1 MKVLVTGATGLI
13 GSKLT
18 KSCLQKG
25 WSVNYLTTR
34 KSKISNKDNYQGF
47 YWNPKNNEIDAACFQ
62 DVEAVFHLVGASVAK
77 RWTPQYKEEIIKS
90 RTETTQL
97 LFNEIKRGNYPVKKV
112 VSASAIGIY
121 PSSLTNYYDEDYTS
135 INPNF
140 LGEVV
145 NKWENAVDAFSTLDI
160 LVSKLRIGVVLSNSA
175 GALPKLSQPV
185 KYGVGAAFGNG
196 EQWQSWIHI
205 DDLVAMFVHVVEND
219 ISGVVNAVAPNPVT
233 NEELIKTIA
242 KKLKR
247 PLILPNIPKEVL
259 QLILGEMHD
268 ILFDSQR
275 VSSRKIESLGFEFSY
290 NNLQPALEDL
300 L

>member
-18 KSCLQKG
+18 KSCIQKG

-47 YWNPKNNEIDAACFQ
+47 YWNPKNNEIDTACFQ

-175 GALPKLSQPV
+175 GALPKMSQPV

-205 DDLVAMFVHVVEND
+205 DDLVSMFVHVVEND

-259 QLILGEMHD
+259 QLILGEMHE

>member
-13 GSKLT
+13 GNKLT

-25 WSVNYLTTR
+25 WSVNYLTTS
-34 KSKISNKDNYQGF
+34 KSKISNKDNYKGF
-47 YWNPKNNEIDAACFQ
+47 YWNPKNNVIDVDCFQ
-62 DVEAVFHLVGASVAK
+62 DVEVVFNLVGASVAK
-77 RWTPQYKEEIIKS
+77 RWTSRYKEEIIKS
-90 RTETTQL
+90 RTETTEL
-97 LFNEIKRGNYPVKKV
+97 LFNKIKKGNYSVKKL

-121 PSSLTNYYDEDYTS
+121 PSSLTNYYDENHAS
-135 INPNF
+135 INPSF

-145 NKWENAVDAFSTLDI
+145 SKWEKAVDAFSDLDI
-160 LVSKLRIGVVLSNSA
+160 QISKLRIGIVLSNAA
-175 GALPKLSQPV
+175 GALPKMSQPI
-185 KYGVGAAFGNG
+185 KFGVGAAFGSG
-196 EQWQSWIHI
+196 DQWQSWIHV
-205 DDLVAMFVHVVEND
+205 DDLVSMFIYVVQND
-219 ISGVVNAVAPNPVT
+219 ISGVLNAVAPNPVT
-233 NEELIKTIA
+233 NEELIKSIG

-259 QLILGEMHD
+259 QLILGEMHE

-275 VSSRKIESLGFEFSY
+275 VSSKKIESLGFDFSY

>member
-18 KSCLQKG
+18 KSCIQKG

-97 LFNEIKRGNYPVKKV
+97 LFNEIKRGSYPVKKV

-135 INPNF
+135 INTNF

-145 NKWENAVDAFSTLDI
+145 NKWEHAVDAFSTLDI

-175 GALPKLSQPV
+175 GALPKMSQPV

-205 DDLVAMFVHVVEND
+205 DDLVSMFVHVVEND

-259 QLILGEMHD
+259 QLILGEMHE

>member
-1 MKVLVTGATGLI
+1 MKVLITGATGLI

-25 WSVNYLTTR
+25 WSVNYLTTS
-34 KSKISNKDNYQGF
+34 KSKISNKENYQGF
-47 YWNPKNNEIDAACFQ
+47 YWNPNNNEIYSSCFQ
-62 DVEAVFHLVGASVAK
+62 GVEAIFHLVGASVAK
-77 RWTPQYKEEIIKS
+77 RWNPQYKEEIIKS
-90 RTETTQL
+90 RTETTEL
-97 LFNEIKRGNYPVKKV
+97 LFNEIKRGNYPIKKV
-112 VSASAIGIY
+112 VTASAIGIY
-121 PSSLTNYYDEDYTS
+121 PSSLTNYYDENHAS
-135 INPNF
+135 INPTF

-160 LVSKLRIGVVLSNSA
+160 IVSKLRIGLVLSDAA
-175 GALPKLSQPV
+175 GALPKMSQPV
-185 KYGVGAAFGNG
+185 KYGVGAAFGSG
-196 EQWQSWIHI
+196 DQWQSWIHI
-205 DDLVAMFVHVVEND
+205 NDLVSMFVYVVEND
-219 ISGVVNAVAPNPVT
+219 LSGVFNAVAPNPVT

-259 QLILGEMHD
+259 QLILGEMHE

-275 VSSRKIESLGFEFSY
+275 VSSKKIESLGFEFSY
-290 NNLQPALEDL
+290 NNLYPALEDL

>member
-18 KSCLQKG
+18 KSCIQKG

-47 YWNPKNNEIDAACFQ
+47 YWNPKNNEIDTACFQ
-62 DVEAVFHLVGASVAK
+62 DVEAIFHLVGASVAK

-97 LFNEIKRGNYPVKKV
+97 LFNEIKRGSYPVKKV

-135 INPNF
+135 INTNF

-145 NKWENAVDAFSTLDI
+145 NKWENAVDAFATLDI

-175 GALPKLSQPV
+175 GALPKMSQPV

-259 QLILGEMHD
+259 QLILGEMYE